1 MCTLDGI
8 RNVLNAV
15 AQQQEQ
21 AGGPKVSSIHSS
33 NAPFLLCDAT
43 GLHLA
48 VIHAHNSPAETLSS
62 M

>member
-21 AGGPKVSSIHSS
+21 AGGPKASS
-33 NAPFLLCDAT
+33 NT
-43 GLHLA
+43 QQ
-48 VIHAHNSPAETLSS
+48 
-62 M
+62 